1 MTAVHKEALMHKEIQ
16 PTDWKGEEVRDATR
30 TWLLDQINEKEK
42 ELKALRKSLKE
53 VDHPLAVEK
62 SAKEVDHPLVV
73 KKSAKEVDHPLAVK
87 KSVKKVDHP
96 LPVKKKRNGDASDI
110 DEKHIISK
118 ARRIEDPKETFA
130 EWAGLSVEKW
140 SKLPTG
146 CGGYR
151 SYDESSKPIP
161 MGLTQVRHL
170 IEDAE
175 YKALVHEASTYYKT
189 NVYDHA
195 KHARLP
201 LLQHTGTRCM
211 MVQMCEGF
219 KAEHIVELQIIE
231 RLMKHAWASAS
242 TT

>member
-53 VDHPLAVEK
+53 VDHPLAVRTWLMDQIDDKEK
-62 SAKEVDHPLVV
+62 ELKALR
-73 KKSAKEVDHPLAVK
+73 KSLQEVDHPLAVQ

-96 LPVKKKRNGDASDI
+96 LAVKKKRIGDASDI
-110 DEKHIISK
+110 DKKHIISK

-161 MGLTQVRHL
+161 IGLAQVRHL

-211 MVQMCEGF
+211 MVQMCEG
-219 KAEHIVELQIIE
+219 L
-231 RLMKHAWASAS
+231 RLNTLWNCRSS
-242 TT
+242 RG

>member
-1 MTAVHKEALMHKEIQ
+1 M
-16 PTDWKGEEVRDATR
+16 
-30 TWLLDQINEKEK
+30 DQIDDKEK
-42 ELKALRKSLKE
+42 ELKALRKSLQE
-53 VDHPLAVEK
+53 VDHPLAVQ
-62 SAKEVDHPLVV
+62 
-73 KKSAKEVDHPLAVK
+73 

-96 LPVKKKRNGDASDI
+96 LAVQKSVKKVDHPLAVKKKRIGDASDI
-110 DEKHIISK
+110 DKKHIISK

-161 MGLTQVRHL
+161 IGLAQVRHL

-211 MVQMCEGF
+211 MVQMCEG
-219 KAEHIVELQIIE
+219 
-231 RLMKHAWASAS
+231 
-242 TT
+242 